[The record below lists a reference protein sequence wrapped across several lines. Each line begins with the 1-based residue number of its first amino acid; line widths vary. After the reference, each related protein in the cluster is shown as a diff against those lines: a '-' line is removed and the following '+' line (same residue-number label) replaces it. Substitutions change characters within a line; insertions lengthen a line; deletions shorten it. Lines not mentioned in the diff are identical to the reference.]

1 MPRDSKSGSKPQ
13 QPVLVT
19 GAAGFIGFSL
29 ARRLLENGRA
39 VVGVDC
45 VNDYYDPA
53 LKEARLAVLRQFPHF
68 SFHRVDLAERKP
80 AEEIFRSGN
89 FGPVVH
95 LAAQAGVRYSLQH
108 PHAYLDSNLSG
119 FLNILEGCRHRNSEH
134 LVFASSSSVYGSNTR
149 MPFSIHDNVDHP
161 ISLYAAT
168 KKANELMAHSYSH
181 LYGLPATGLRFFTVY
196 GPWGRPDMAMFIF
209 AKAITEGQPIRL
221 FNYGRMRR
229 DFTYIDDVIEA
240 VERIIGI
247 VPAKSE
253 IPPVGDLD
261 PGTSTAPWRIYN
273 IGNNR
278 TVEISRVVELLEQE
292 FGRKAITELVPM
304 QPGDVP
310 ESCADVD
317 DLMRDVGF
325 RPSTPIEQGL
335 RNFAAWYRDYHRC

>member
-1 MPRDSKSGSKPQ
+1 MPTANTPQ
-13 QPVLVT
+13 KPVLVT
-19 GAAGFIGFSL
+19 GAAGFIGFAL

-53 LKEARLAVLRQFPHF
+53 LKEARLAVLRQFTQF
-68 SFHRVDLAERKP
+68 KFHRIDLAERK
-80 AEEIFRSGN
+80 ATETIFRDGD

-108 PHAYLDSNLSG
+108 PHAYLDSNLAG
-119 FLNILEGCRHRNSEH
+119 FLNVLEGCRHRQTEH
-134 LVFASSSSVYGSNTR
+134 LVFASSSSVYGSNKR

-161 ISLYAAT
+161 VSLYAAT
-168 KKANELMAHSYSH
+168 KKANELMSHSYSH
-181 LYGLPATGLRFFTVY
+181 LYGLPVTGLRFFTVY

-209 AKAITEGQPIRL
+209 AKAIAEGKPIQL

-229 DFTYIDDVIEA
+229 DFTYIDDVTES
-240 VERIIGI
+240 VERIIDR
-247 VPAKSE
+247 VPTKSDASADH
-253 IPPVGDLD
+253 DLD

-278 TVEISRVVELLEQE
+278 SVEISRVVELLEQE

-310 ESCADVD
+310 ESCADID

-335 RNFAAWYRDYHRC
+335 HNFAAWYRDYHRQ

>member
-1 MPRDSKSGSKPQ
+1 MPTANTPQ
-13 QPVLVT
+13 KPVLVT
-19 GAAGFIGFSL
+19 GAAGFIGFAL

-53 LKEARLAVLRQFPHF
+53 LKEARLAVLRQFTQF
-68 SFHRVDLAERKP
+68 KFHRIDLAERK
-80 AEEIFRSGN
+80 ATETIFRDGD

-108 PHAYLDSNLSG
+108 PHAYLDSNLAG
-119 FLNILEGCRHRNSEH
+119 FLNVLEGCRHRQTEH
-134 LVFASSSSVYGSNTR
+134 LVFASSSSVYGSNKR
-149 MPFSIHDNVDHP
+149 MPFSVHDNVDHP

-181 LYGLPATGLRFFTVY
+181 LYGLPVTGLRFFTVY

-209 AKAITEGQPIRL
+209 AKAIAEGKPIQL

-229 DFTYIDDVIEA
+229 DFTYIDDVTES
-240 VERIIGI
+240 VERIIDR
-247 VPAKSE
+247 VPTKSDASADH
-253 IPPVGDLD
+253 DLD

-278 TVEISRVVELLEQE
+278 SVEISRVVELLEQE

-310 ESCADVD
+310 ESCADID

-335 RNFAAWYRDYHRC
+335 HNFAAWYRDYHRQ